1 MEKSKNLIWAIILSV
16 ISISISILG
25 FELSESLSLFSRL
38 FKLFGGDFFSG
49 GFIQFLTF
57 IMFFW
62 AMLEMNKR
70 KKEIDFEHSGFDID
84 ALPKKDNYV
93 IYPDE
98 INTIR
103 LKIQELEKSYDF
115 LLLKL
120 IKKSCTKFIRTKS
133 VAETQ
138 EMISSQIKV
147 NLAYSESA
155 QSMIN
160 YMLWAIP
167 SFGFIGT
174 VLGISNAL
182 AMAATNPNDI
192 EIITGLLSVAFDT
205 TLIALL
211 LSVVAMWFFHFIQ
224 EKESKFHGDM
234 EEYLNDNLVNRIDT
248 QHG

>member
-1 MEKSKNLIWAIILSV
+1 MEKSRNLIWAIASSIIVITLS
-16 ISISISILG
+16 IFG
-25 FELSESLSLFSRL
+25 FELSETSSIFSRI
-38 FKLFGGDFFSG
+38 FKLFGGDFITG
-49 GFIQFLTF
+49 GYIQFLTF

-70 KKEIDFEHSGFDID
+70 KKEINFEHSGFDIE
-84 ALPKKDNYV
+84 ALPKKANYV

-98 INTIR
+98 INNIR
-103 LKIQELEKSYDF
+103 LRIQELEKSHDY

-120 IKKSCTKFIRTKS
+120 IKKACTKFIRTKS

-138 EMISSQIKV
+138 EIISSQIKV
-147 NLAYSESA
+147 NLRHSESA
-155 QSMIN
+155 QSMTN

-192 EIITGLLSVAFDT
+192 EVITGLLSVAFDT

-211 LSVVAMWFFHFIQ
+211 LSVIAMWFFHYIE
-224 EKESKFHGDM
+224 EKESKFHADM

-248 QHG
+248 QHE